1 MPPTTDPGLSQ
12 IEIKTALSDDKRTL
26 TVEVVRARDLAA
38 PDNFLHAVIF
48 SSRGSKTHPYVKMY
62 LMPDTAKKSKQK
74 TEVTSLPA
82 ASLV

>member
-1 MPPTTDPGLSQ
+1 MPPTTDPGLGQ

-26 TVEVVRARDLAA
+26 TVEVVRARDLPA
-38 PDNFLHAVIF
+38 PDPGLF

-62 LMPDTAKKSKQK
+62 LMPDKAKKSKQK
-74 TEVTSLPA
+74 TQVPCLPA